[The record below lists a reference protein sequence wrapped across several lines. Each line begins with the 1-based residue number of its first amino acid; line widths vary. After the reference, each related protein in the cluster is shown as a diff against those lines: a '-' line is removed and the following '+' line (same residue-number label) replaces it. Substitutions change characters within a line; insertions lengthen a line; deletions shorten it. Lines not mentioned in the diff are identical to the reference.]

1 MRTPA
6 SHPDT
11 VAARRARSDCSP
23 SATITA
29 AAIDPTS
36 GTIPHESCISNTHDF
51 RSEDAE
57 GVSRY
62 SNHYSHSDAPTTST
76 VSIAE
81 APTNMA
87 QEISQ
92 NALHQ
97 CRLPLTPSASKPQSP
112 ESSRPQSPRSM
123 RRRRN
128 REAAAR
134 MRSRQKQQLVTLED
148 RKEMLEQRA
157 AELEE
162 ELRALQRQSDPYK
175 NQILC
180 LHELVDC
187 IAETERSMLREID
200 QCQLCIQKL
209 SGAISNFCVK

>member
-1 MRTPA
+1 
-6 SHPDT
+6 
-11 VAARRARSDCSP
+11 
-23 SATITA
+23 
-29 AAIDPTS
+29 
-36 GTIPHESCISNTHDF
+36 
-51 RSEDAE
+51 
-57 GVSRY
+57 
-62 SNHYSHSDAPTTST
+62 
-76 VSIAE
+76 
-81 APTNMA
+81 MA

-92 NALHQ
+92 NTMQQRCSLAF
-97 CRLPLTPSASKPQSP
+97 TPSMSKPQSP
-112 ESSRPQSPRSM
+112 ELNRPQSPRSM

-162 ELRALQRQSDPYK
+162 ELRVLQRQSDPYK
-175 NQILC
+175 NQISC

-187 IAETERSMLREID
+187 ITETERSMLKEID

-209 SGAISNFCVK
+209 SGAISKLL